1 VANKSL
7 SPEPA
12 DPPWQVT
19 SITTFQP
26 SSLILYPDLWIPGNE
41 SVVTITAPRGAVIN
55 TYPGAT
61 TEAIPGRDEVKL
73 TIKLPIS
80 ILDTAPLDVVIE
92 TSPEWGRDPNFAI
105 LWGLSVSNVI
115 AAVLGVLELPRERSR
130 LEPSQILSKADGRD
144 LGLLS
149 RPRRRLNAELQ
160 TFERG

>member
-115 AAVLGVLELPRERSR
+115 AAVLGVLWAAAGALAVGA
-130 LEPSQILSKADGRD
+130 ITDFVKGRWA
-144 LGLLS
+144 
-149 RPRRRLNAELQ
+149 RPRAPQ
-160 TFERG
+160 PPPTTP